1 MPLRWII
8 ALALLAG
15 IFGWKYINDDKKGFE
30 IKRAIDFK
38 GVVER
43 MKEKKSLEQLARAKS
58 KD

>member
-1 MPLRWII
+1 MRVRWIFVM
-8 ALALLAG
+8 ALLAT
-15 IFGWKYINDDKKGFE
+15 IFFWKYVDDDKKGFE

-43 MKEKKSLEQLARAKS
+43 MKEKKRLEQLERAKS

>member
-43 MKEKKSLEQLARAKS
+43 MKEKKRLERLEGTNS